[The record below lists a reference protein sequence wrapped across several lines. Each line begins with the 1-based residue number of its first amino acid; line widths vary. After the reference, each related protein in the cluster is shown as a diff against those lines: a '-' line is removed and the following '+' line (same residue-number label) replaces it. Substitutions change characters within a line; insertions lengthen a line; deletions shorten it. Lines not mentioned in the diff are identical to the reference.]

1 MKAGAYILLIICC
14 TLTIQPMFSS
24 NKAEPAESSS
34 CCKTKCNKPQ
44 SQEDKKDCQTNR
56 CNPLMA
62 CPIGNF
68 YLLGSSH
75 ISIATLIIPKQKT
88 TLVNDNRISTQLTEC
103 WHPPEII

>member
-14 TLTIQPMFSS
+14 ILTVQPMFS
-24 NKAEPAESSS
+24 NNNAEPKESS
-34 CCKTKCNKPQ
+34 CCKTKCNKPI
-44 SQEDKKDCQTNR
+44 STEDKKDCESNR

-62 CPIGNF
+62 CPLGNF
-68 YLLGSSH
+68 YLVGYSH
-75 ISIATLIIPKQKT
+75 ISIATLILPKQKT

>member
-1 MKAGAYILLIICC
+1 MKTGAYILLIICC
-14 TLTIQPMFSS
+14 VLTVQPMFSS
-24 NKAEPAESSS
+24 TNAEPAESS
-34 CCKTKCNKPQ
+34 CCKTKCSKPKEK
-44 SQEDKKDCQTNR
+44 EDKKDCESNR

-62 CPIGNF
+62 CPLGNF

-88 TLVNDNRISTQLTEC
+88 ILVNDNRVSTQLTEC